1 MSTSSSSSSYD
12 HLFKIVL
19 IGDAGVGK
27 SSLLLRFTDDR
38 FEDGHLSTIGVDLR
52 VKFVDIDKP
61 TPKRIKVTVW
71 DTAGQERFRTL
82 TASYFHK
89 VQGLILV
96 YDVTRRDTFDN
107 LEMWNQEIDVN
118 TDGSPVVRILVGNKV
133 DEAAGGR
140 QVSKREGEQWA
151 QQHSMLFVESSAK
164 TRTGVSQV
172 FMECIH
178 QILDNQ
184 LLVNKNLPAGVTLSP
199 PPPPEQEPN
208 NNNLACC

>member
-1 MSTSSSSSSYD
+1 MSTSYD

-96 YDVTRRDTFDN
+96 YDVTRRETFDN

-164 TRTGVSQV
+164 TRTGVSQYRGG
-172 FMECIH
+172 I
-178 QILDNQ
+178 QR
-184 LLVNKNLPAGVTLSP
+184 
-199 PPPPEQEPN
+199 
-208 NNNLACC
+208 